1 MGLSDLKPVRSTDA
15 AQVTRRVAPETQK
28 KQSDQEDRLK
38 LLGGGLLDGKFLGF
52 HEGRVRWAHSAF
64 GAPVSVDAEAVDSVR
79 VKQVAL
85 PLEAADCRVTL
96 VTAKMLSAL
105 SNRLTSKRSY

>member
-1 MGLSDLKPVRSTDA
+1 M
-15 AQVTRRVAPETQK
+15 
-28 KQSDQEDRLK
+28 
-38 LLGGGLLDGKFLGF
+38 DGKFLGF

-85 PLEAADCRVTL
+85 PLEAADCRVTGYGRKCYRHSQSLNEQAL
-96 VTAKMLSAL
+96 VLEIGMPVNYRFPDELFNSWSLGAQWRESFMKGR
-105 SNRLTSKRSY
+105 NRVLMVG